1 MKTQTATQNLL
12 GGGKTY
18 SIESLLE
25 KHTKIAEP
33 ISLSDLSQQKMT
45 NNSFQLPFLNIK
57 FRDKVSGGRTYLS
70 STPQPK
76 DRYKK
81 EETEEDKNAQYE
93 ILRRCAYEKAG
104 LSADKK
110 EANSILGA
118 GFALRRSTTTETAE
132 NAVRN
137 LGPTTV
143 DSLGSQCYSEAID
156 E

>member
-1 MKTQTATQNLL
+1 MATENLL
-12 GGGKTY
+12 GGGKTF
-18 SIESLLE
+18 SIESLID
-25 KHTKIAEP
+25 KHMKIAEP

-45 NNSFQLPFLNIK
+45 NNSFQLPFIHIK

-70 STPQPK
+70 SSPEPK

-81 EETEEDKNAQYE
+81 EETEEDKKAQYE

-104 LSADKK
+104 LSTDTK

-132 NAVRN
+132 NTVRS

-143 DSLGSQCYSEAID
+143 DSLGSQCYSVALD